1 MFRGFHLEKYQE
13 GWQKLKMKKETLLS
27 RLGAKA
33 GILSA
38 LRMIQYNSDELL
50 DEKELYSEEFTF
62 KDKRSK
68 DQGEEKTIN
77 VGDTVF
83 CKLKDDNEQN
93 DSKYSNITVSCRP
106 EICSVVTDSFNTS
119 ICKLEQVLL
128 RAIQESKEEILTSVS
143 EKIKSKVDAILE
155 EKFVEFSDVEKLNHN
170 VNNDCSKTESNE
182 KNEETEGEKKIMAGL
197 IELEQMEEFQ
207 MSEDRPE
214 PKIPFDTQLFQ
225 TKLKELKKENEN
237 CQAQLLILNKN

>member
-93 DSKYSNITVSCRP
+93 DSKYSNI
-106 EICSVVTDSFNTS
+106 
-119 ICKLEQVLL
+119 L
-128 RAIQESKEEILTSVS
+128 
-143 EKIKSKVDAILE
+143 
-155 EKFVEFSDVEKLNHN
+155 
-170 VNNDCSKTESNE
+170 
-182 KNEETEGEKKIMAGL
+182 
-197 IELEQMEEFQ
+197 
-207 MSEDRPE
+207 
-214 PKIPFDTQLFQ
+214 
-225 TKLKELKKENEN
+225 
-237 CQAQLLILNKN
+237 